1 MTWHDSC
8 FIPELN
14 RSGRPSL
21 FCRFDIVPTCVG
33 VMEKRQARM
42 SDGTANPLEKG
53 GMQLL
58 IRDFSGENQRRCR
71 EEDRFIESFSK
82 KRGGKK

>member
-1 MTWHDSC
+1 
-8 FIPELN
+8 
-14 RSGRPSL
+14 
-21 FCRFDIVPTCVG
+21 
-33 VMEKRQARM
+33 M